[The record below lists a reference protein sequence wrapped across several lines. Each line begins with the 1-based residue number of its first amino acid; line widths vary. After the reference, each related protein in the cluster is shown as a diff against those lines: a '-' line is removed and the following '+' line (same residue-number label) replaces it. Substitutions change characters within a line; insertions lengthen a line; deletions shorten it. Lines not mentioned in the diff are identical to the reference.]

1 MLARCVMNTSTAI
14 SAQAMT
20 AGSGVPVVV
29 SSGVVGAG
37 AALCVAVFHGK
48 IKIALIGKVLAAIKL
63 ERLTM
68 RESFMHA
75 IHTASAMSIGNV
87 STGHM
92 ATSAPK
98 PVATPLPPLN
108 LSHGEKICPAIAAM
122 AMTIHTVNAFGEMV
136 LTGRPST
143 PLICPVIN
151 TGSAPLSASSAKHM
165 KPHLRPS
172 ARPTLVAPT
181 LPLPTARKFTP
192 FDLAI
197 NTPKGMLPHTKAAT
211 TSMMTCKSIC
221 VFICMAKNSI
231 SERVVF
237 CAAIVCECV

>member
-68 RESFMHA
+68 RESFIHA

-98 PVATPLPPLN
+98 PVATDLKQPNGIIGTPDGKTLYVADIGAGKTYAYDMQPGGELAGKRLFCN
-108 LSHGEKICPAIAAM
+108 LGSDG
-122 AMTIHTVNAFGEMV
+122 MTLDAEGNVY
-136 LTGRPST
+136 LTGKGVSVFDKAGQQIEHLDIPEGWT
-143 PLICPVIN
+143 ANVTFGGTNNDLLFI
-151 TGSAPLSASSAKHM
+151 TAS
-165 KPHLRPS
+165 
-172 ARPTLVAPT
+172 
-181 LPLPTARKFTP
+181 
-192 FDLAI
+192 
-197 NTPKGMLPHTKAAT
+197 
-211 TSMMTCKSIC
+211 KSIYGARLR
-221 VFICMAKNSI
+221 VKGAG
-231 SERVVF
+231 RVVQK
-237 CAAIVCECV
+237 